1 MTWCVGSKRVA
12 RSVWAAVCGV
22 ALLLPAPAA
31 ADVGEWSSGGP
42 PEGVT
47 AVALQPAEEQTLLAA
62 GSASVWR
69 SVDGGGAWAAPAA
82 VPLRGSLA
90 VSPTAPATVFGVSGD
105 RQRVMKSVDGGASW
119 TAVFS
124 GAPPAE
130 LREVL
135 PDPNTPGLV
144 LAAGTAQDGLAQL
157 WRSTD
162 GGGTWAPALG
172 PSQRGAGGIGQ
183 TAVTGLAALPGVP
196 NLLFAGLQVYHGGS
210 VLKSVDGGATWT
222 TAYGGQ
228 LTPLAAPIAL
238 ATAGTTPAAAT
249 VYAGFAVTGAGSL
262 VRSDDGGASWVKVD
276 GGAPP
281 VDGPWLATALTTNPV
296 QPEWVYAA
304 VASSTG
310 VSAEPSGVFASPDR
324 GQSWHRAGSATPP
337 VAGSQALRLA
347 VPSRTLYAGG
357 TTDPAHGVQQ
367 LTIAWPPI
375 APFAA
380 HYTDHDGL
388 RLLGTGISLETASGG
403 HTSQYFEKGRLEDH
417 AGESA
422 DPNWQLMYG
431 LLVDE
436 LQTDRAPLP
445 VGGDVSALTYAGL
458 NDLAAPELRVPPP
471 AGYGGSGTQ
480 QLADGSVFVP
490 FTADLSEAP
499 GQQVPEFFWQYINR
513 ADLFPGGW
521 VHDVG
526 LPITAAQQVPVTKY
540 LPDGPAQRTIWV
552 QAFQRTVLTQDP
564 ENPPDWQVER
574 ANVGTDYRKR
584 FSDRV
589 GP

>member
-1 MTWCVGSKRVA
+1 MTWCIGAKQVA
-12 RSVWAAVCGV
+12 RSFWAAVCGV
-22 ALLLPAPAA
+22 SLLLPSPAFA
-31 ADVGEWSSGGP
+31 AVGEWSSGGP

-47 AVALQPAEEQTLLAA
+47 AVALHPAAEQELLAA

-69 SVDGGGAWAAPAA
+69 SIDGGGSWAGLAG
-82 VPLRGSLA
+82 VPLSGSLA
-90 VSPTAPATVFGVSGD
+90 YSRTAPATVFAVSGD
-105 RQRVMKSVDGGASW
+105 RQRVMKSVDGGATW

-124 GAPPAE
+124 GDRSTE

-135 PDPNTPGLV
+135 ADPNTPALV

-162 GGGTWAPALG
+162 GGGTWSPTLG
-172 PSQRGAGGIGQ
+172 PNQRGAGGIGQ

-196 NLLFAGLQVYHGGS
+196 NLHFAGLQVYHGGS
-210 VLKSVDGGATWT
+210 VLKSADGGATWT

-228 LTPLAAPIAL
+228 LTPLAAPFAL
-238 ATAGTTPAAAT
+238 TAAGTAPDAAT
-249 VYAGFAVTGAGSL
+249 VYASFAVTGVGSL
-262 VRSDDGGASWVKVD
+262 VRSDDGGGTWAKVD

-281 VDGPWLATALTTNPV
+281 VDGPWLATALATNPA
-296 QPEWVYAA
+296 QPAWVYAA
-304 VASSTG
+304 VSGSTG
-310 VSAEPSGVFASPDR
+310 GAATPGGVFASPDR
-324 GQSWHRAGSATPP
+324 GQSWHRAGSAAPS
-337 VAGSQALRLA
+337 VAGPRALQLA

-357 TTDPAHGVQQ
+357 TADPANGVQQ

-375 APFAA
+375 PPFAA
-380 HYTDHDGL
+380 HYADHDGL
-388 RLLGTGISLETASGG
+388 RLLGTGISLETDSGG

-422 DPNWQLMYG
+422 DPNWQRMYG

-436 LQTDRAPLP
+436 LHTSRAPLP

-458 NDLAAPELRVPPP
+458 NDLASPDDRVPPP
-471 AGYGGSGTQ
+471 AGYSGSGTQ
-480 QLADGSVFVP
+480 PLAGGAVFVP
-490 FTADLSEAP
+490 FTSDLSGAP
-499 GQQVPEFFWQYINR
+499 GQHVPEFFWRYITR

-526 LPITAAQQVPVTKY
+526 LPITPAQQVQVTKF
-540 LPDGPAQRTIWV
+540 LPGGAAQRTIWV
-552 QAFQRTVLTQDP
+552 QAFQRTILTQDP

-574 ANVGTDYRKR
+574 ANVGTDYRKQ

>member
-210 VLKSVDGGATWT
+210 VLKSVDRRGA
-222 TAYGGQ
+222 AVDFH
-228 LTPLAAPIAL
+228 
-238 ATAGTTPAAAT
+238 PA
-249 VYAGFAVTGAGSL
+249 
-262 VRSDDGGASWVKVD
+262 
-276 GGAPP
+276 GAPP

-380 HYTDHDGL
+380 HYADHDGL

-458 NDLAAPELRVPPP
+458 NDLAAPGLRVPPP